1 MGAAVRE
8 VHAQEHCLILAHTF
22 SGGNDQQVAE
32 PGGPCCLQLGCQ
44 ADVVLWPEQLHHEVE
59 VLTLLQLL
67 GTLGPMPVVCLVPME
82 LLFAWGFLC
91 WLRAGLSCLSIVPS
105 ILQPQDSSMEHCK
118 ALPSLEPASPL

>member
-1 MGAAVRE
+1 MGP
-8 VHAQEHCLILAHTF
+8 H
-22 SGGNDQQVAE
+22 
-32 PGGPCCLQLGCQ
+32 Q
-44 ADVVLWPEQLHHEVE
+44 ADVVLWPEELHHEVE

-82 LLFAWGFLC
+82 LLFTWGFLC

-118 ALPSLEPASPL
+118 ALPGKAVGNCYGPSHLSGRVHQSHQEEGLLKQVSGPRHSQ